1 MEIQDTQAVGDGT
14 SRRTGNACVPC
25 RSSKVRC
32 DGKLPSCQRC
42 LNRRTRC
49 HYGERKGRGRGK
61 SKQYIQTLEQRL
73 KNVEVALQVSPT
85 VNEDLS
91 QVSADPRHSHET
103 SNSHGTTMADRTRS
117 LPSRWPEEITRN
129 IFQAQKNKS
138 NLERTVFVPLPPKEH
153 ILHFISSALEDMYE
167 VQSLFSTDDVLKL
180 VNDQYS
186 AGSSNCHANPTRW
199 ATLNAL
205 IATGIHWKADNK
217 AIEELFPVS
226 WAYFKNAFAIFPEIV
241 MNSDGIDSCQAM
253 IAMAFLMRGTADA
266 RAFTVLLSAAAHA
279 IHCIS
284 LNLEDLCGSSD
295 LIDIER
301 RRRSFW
307 TIYVLRCNASLN
319 FDLPA
324 PSDEVSVELPSQ
336 GLAID
341 TSSSTH
347 LLRHMST
354 LALIQSRISRCF
366 CPGSS
371 LSKSIDK
378 MTQALAELDKD
389 LESWRTGLPSEVQ
402 PTALAQVDNLGIIQ
416 LHFAYYASTWKIYTA
431 IGKIFNVPLTLI
443 EREQPNLHL
452 STLIPTHSARA
463 TISLLQ
469 GLSSQPLASLWQII
483 CYPTCA
489 VLILLTAVLHNPADS
504 EVAMNLTWIG
514 KFVGFLKSFQDQEGC
529 DLKGLIS
536 FCSELYDIASFAQ
549 HNPAEQKDENENETA
564 GLWQQYTDLCV
575 CLQGSEDRMQLA
587 QGLLTN
593 MPIPCAKANKVFS
606 GILTEPGE
614 DGFTMLVPHILK
626 PSSFNFFGNL

>member
-1 MEIQDTQAVGDGT
+1 MEQVDELGMPK
-14 SRRTGNACVPC
+14 S
-25 RSSKVRC
+25 
-32 DGKLPSCQRC
+32 
-42 LNRRTRC
+42 NRLVFRVEVARTRC

-73 KNVEVALQVSPT
+73 KNVEVALQVSPA

-91 QVSADPRHSHET
+91 QVSTDPGHSHET
-103 SNSHGTTMADRTRS
+103 SNSHGTTTADRTQS
-117 LPSRWPEEITRN
+117 MPSRWPEEITRN

-138 NLERTVFVPLPPKEH
+138 NLERTVFAPLPPKQH

-217 AIEELFPVS
+217 AIEELFPIS

-279 IHCIS
+279 IHCIG
-284 LNLEDLCGSSD
+284 LNLEDLYGSSD

-319 FDLPA
+319 VDLPA

-336 GLAID
+336 GLAMD

-378 MTQALAELDKD
+378 MTQALAELDND
-389 LESWRTGLPSEVQ
+389 LESWRTGLPTEVQ

-431 IGKIFNVPLTLI
+431 IGKLYNVPLTLI
-443 EREQPNLHL
+443 VREQPNLHL
-452 STLIPTHSARA
+452 
-463 TISLLQ
+463 
-469 GLSSQPLASLWQII
+469 
-483 CYPTCA
+483 
-489 VLILLTAVLHNPADS
+489 NS
-504 EVAMNLTWIG
+504 EVSMNLTWIE

-529 DLKGLIS
+529 DLKGLIG
-536 FCSELYDIASFAQ
+536 FCSKLYDIASFAQ
-549 HNPAEQKDENENETA
+549 HNPAEQRDENENETA
-564 GLWQQYTDLCV
+564 MLWRQYTLLSSITQAAHQHQPYYHDQVTGWGMAYQPILYS
-575 CLQGSEDRMQLA
+575 LPEDCGGYPAGTTIAVGTSLPSNKRYAYIDMYASTDGAKPFKFLSHVA
-587 QGLLTN
+587 YGPGPETVTNGDKAICEVFLLLRN
-593 MPIPCAKANKVFS
+593 
-606 GILTEPGE
+606 
-614 DGFTMLVPHILK
+614 
-626 PSSFNFFGNL
+626 